1 MTEDERRE
9 ILADEWLM
17 VRHSGEIPEIT
28 FHATLYYLTEEKD
41 GPGLKLRDSELSTL
55 KEAALKRYHE
65 IILRDISVEN
75 YHKTIYRGVRR
86 SLYNWHR
93 CKTFG
98 ERQFVRCD
106 DFREKAA
113 RTLLFFLDQGIKSAG
128 RDLPEQ
134 FINCSLAEL
143 EELAEELGISSEQLP
158 QEIDQ
163 FCLPD

>member
-41 GPGLKLRDSELSTL
+41 GPGLTLTDSELSTL
-55 KEAALKRYHE
+55 KEAALERYHE

-75 YHKTIYRGVRR
+75 FHKTIYRGVRR

-93 CKTFG
+93 CKVFARRQSVEFG
-98 ERQFVRCD
+98 

-113 RTLLFFLDQGIKSAG
+113 RSLLLFLAQGIKSAG
-128 RDLPEQ
+128 QDIPEQ
-134 FINCSLAEL
+134 FINCSLSEL
-143 EELAEELGISSEQLP
+143 EELAEELGLGPEKLP
-158 QEIDQ
+158 PKIAQH
-163 FCLPD
+163 CLPD

>member
-28 FHATLYYLTEEKD
+28 FHATLYYLTEEKN

-55 KEAALKRYHE
+55 KEAALERYHE

-93 CKTFG
+93 CKAFA
-98 ERQFVRCD
+98 ERQFVWSD

-113 RTLLFFLDQGIKSAG
+113 QALLLFLSRGIQEAG
-128 RDLPEQ
+128 LDLPDK
-134 FINCSLAEL
+134 FINCSLNKLKEL
-143 EELAEELGISSEQLP
+143 TEELGLHPEQLP
-158 QEIDQ
+158 QNIAQ